1 MGTPEALRFRRVEP
15 ARLLFASFAAHFRT
29 LRKKQSSGLDST
41 KAVALFLL
49 IALWLVAFSAVA
61 TPRIGVMTMAP
72 GELFWERFGHNA
84 LIVDDPAQP
93 EPVSYNFGSF
103 DPGEPGFV
111 GRFVRGEML
120 YALVEL
126 PTRVDLETYRQE
138 GRGVRIQWLD
148 LDPAQANA
156 LAASLAENAKPENAR
171 YRYDYFLDNCST
183 RVRDAVDKALG
194 GELSRQLSA
203 GSHGNTY
210 RGEATRLTKPAT
222 WMWLGFDIGF
232 GPLAD
237 KPMSRW
243 EEAFVP
249 RRLADSLREAKRADG
264 RPLVSSEQEVLPHR
278 IGPEPDE
285 SPRPWWPYALSG
297 FALAI
302 AILSTARRRPRA
314 VVAFAL
320 PFWLLCALLGAVL
333 LFLWGFTEHWAG
345 WRNANVLLLSPLC
358 AALVPG
364 AWRILRGREPGR
376 VFRWLLAVIAA
387 GAALSLFVYW
397 LPTQPQQNLRWIAL
411 LLPVH
416 LALSLAWRPQRSL
429 AAGGR

>member
-1 MGTPEALRFRRVEP
+1 MGERKFG
-15 ARLLFASFAAHFRT
+15 SSRT
-29 LRKKQSSGLDST
+29 
-41 KAVALFLL
+41 FLL
-49 IALWLVAFSAVA
+49 ALTFLLLSLFGSAVYA
-61 TPRIGVMTMAP
+61 APSLRIGVMTMAP

-84 LIVDDPAQP
+84 LVVDDPESP
-93 EPVSYNFGSF
+93 EPISYNFGSF

-111 GRFVRGEML
+111 GRFVQGEML
-120 YALVEL
+120 YSLVEL
-126 PTRVDLETYRQE
+126 PSRVDLETYRQE

-148 LDPAQANA
+148 LDPVQART
-156 LAASLAENAKPENAR
+156 LAAALAENAKPENAR

-183 RVRDAVDKALG
+183 RVRDAIDKALG
-194 GELSRQLSA
+194 GGLSRQLSA

-210 RGEATRLTKPAT
+210 RSEATRLTKPAT
-222 WMWLGFDIGF
+222 WMWLGFDVGF

-264 RPLVSSEQEVLPHR
+264 RPLVSFEQEVLPHR

-297 FALAI
+297 LALAA
-302 AILSTARRRPRA
+302 AILLGARRRPRA
-314 VVAFAL
+314 VAAFAL

-345 WRNANVLLLSPLC
+345 WRNANVLLLNPLS
-358 AALVPG
+358 LVLAFE
-364 AWRILRGREPGR
+364 AWRILRGREPSRAFG
-376 VFRWLLAVIAA
+376 WLLAVVAA
-387 GAALSLFVYW
+387 CATLSLFAYW
-397 LPTQPQQNLRWIAL
+397 LPALPQQNLRWIAL
-411 LLPVH
+411 LLPLH
-416 LALSLAWRPQRSL
+416 LALWLGWRSRKSL
-429 AAGGR
+429 AAAAR

>member
-1 MGTPEALRFRRVEP
+1 MAGRFVSLGNKLDSTRV
-15 ARLLFASFAAHFRT
+15 AAFFLLVAFWLFASSAFAA
-29 LRKKQSSGLDST
+29 
-41 KAVALFLL
+41 
-49 IALWLVAFSAVA
+49 
-61 TPRIGVMTMAP
+61 PRIGVMTMAP

-84 LIVDDPAQP
+84 LIVDDPALP
-93 EPVSYNFGSF
+93 EPISYNFGSF

-126 PTRVDLETYRQE
+126 PTRVDLETYREE

-148 LDPAQANA
+148 LDPAQARA
-156 LAASLAENAKPENAR
+156 LAAALAENAKPQNAR

-183 RVRDAVDKALG
+183 RVRDAIDKALG
-194 GELSRQLSA
+194 GGLSRQLSA

-210 RGEATRLTKPAT
+210 RSEATRLTKPAN

-249 RRLADSLREAKRADG
+249 RRLADSLRETKRADG
-264 RPLVSSEQEVLPHR
+264 RPLVYAEQEILPHR
-278 IGPEPDE
+278 VGAEPDE
-285 SPRPWWPYALSG
+285 SPRPWWPYALTG
-297 FALAI
+297 LALAM
-302 AILSTARRRPRA
+302 AILWAGRRRPRLA
-314 VVAFAL
+314 AAFAL

-333 LFLWGFTEHWAG
+333 AFLWGFTAHWAG
-345 WRNANVLLLSPLC
+345 WRNAHVLLLNPLC
-358 AALVPG
+358 LALLPG
-364 AWRILRGREPGR
+364 AWRILRGRAPGNA
-376 VFRWLLAVIAA
+376 FRWLLAVVAS

-397 LPTQPQQNLRWIAL
+397 LPTLPQQNLRWVAL
-411 LLPVH
+411 LLPIH
-416 LALSLAWRPQRSL
+416 LALLMAWWPRPTL
-429 AAGGR
+429 AAAGR

>member
-1 MGTPEALRFRRVEP
+1 MQKPPSPPR
-15 ARLLFASFAAHFRT
+15 
-29 LRKKQSSGLDST
+29 
-41 KAVALFLL
+41 KAVGERGSGSSRAFLL
-49 IALWLVAFSAVA
+49 SLTLLLLCLFGSTVYAAPSL
-61 TPRIGVMTMAP
+61 RIGVMTMAP

-84 LIVDDPAQP
+84 LVVDDPQSP
-93 EPVSYNFGSF
+93 EPISYNFGSF

-111 GRFVRGEML
+111 GRFVRGEMR

-126 PTRVDLETYRQE
+126 PTRVDLETYREE

-148 LDPAQANA
+148 LDPPQARA
-156 LAASLAENAKPENAR
+156 LAAALAENAKPENAR

-183 RVRDAVDKALG
+183 RVRDAIDKTLG

-210 RGEATRLTKPAT
+210 RSEATRLTKPAI
-222 WMWLGFDIGF
+222 WMWLGFDVGF

-237 KPMSRW
+237 RALSRW

-264 RPLVSSEQEVLPHR
+264 RPLVSSEQAVLPHR

-285 SPRPWWPYALSG
+285 AVRPWWPYA
-297 FALAI
+297 FAGLALGA
-302 AILSTARRRPRA
+302 AILLGARRRPRA
-314 VVAFAL
+314 VAAFAL
-320 PFWLLCALLGAVL
+320 PFWLLCALLGAVVS
-333 LFLWGFTEHWAG
+333 FLWGFTEHWAG
-345 WRNANVLLLSPLC
+345 WRNANVLLLNPLC
-358 AALVPG
+358 LFLAFD

-376 VFRWLLAVIAA
+376 VFRPLLAIVAA
-387 GAALSLFVYW
+387 SAALSLFVYW
-397 LPTQPQQNLRWIAL
+397 LPALPQQNLRWIAL

-416 LALSLAWRPQRSL
+416 VALWLGWRSRESL
-429 AAGGR
+429 AAAAR